1 MGFQDSGIIK
11 AETKWE
17 QELGIDLN
25 NVWWETQYVRPHPVL
40 YSASYKSRSCKW
52 LICPNPDVEDDVI
65 TLPVIKVRVSLPFL
79 SRNTYLLR
87 FLKTVLSSQL
97 QLCPLIAVTGTPNE
111 MFALNSKQKQTIA
124 FTTLIARCI
133 VLLLVVGI
141 LVLLYP
147 SGLKMSCFFSNFKK
161 LNVHSEAERMFFTND
176 SFLTSLML
184 CTS

>member
-65 TLPVIKVRVSLPFL
+65 TLPAIKVRVSLPFL

-111 MFALNSKQKQTIA
+111 MFALNQTKTNNCIHNSHSQMYR
-124 FTTLIARCI
+124 TLTCCWYS
-133 VLLLVVGI
+133 G
-141 LVLLYP
+141 P
-147 SGLKMSCFFSNFKK
+147 SVSQWIKD
-161 LNVHSEAERMFFTND
+161 VMFF
-176 SFLTSLML
+176 FKL
-184 CTS
+184 

>member
-65 TLPVIKVRVSLPFL
+65 TLPAIKVRVSLPFL
-79 SRNTYLLR
+79 SRNTNLLR

-111 MFALNSKQKQTIA
+111 MFALNQTKTNNCIHNSHSQMYR
-124 FTTLIARCI
+124 TLTCCW
-133 VLLLVVGI
+133 
-141 LVLLYP
+141 Y
-147 SGLKMSCFFSNFKK
+147 SGLSVSQWIKD
-161 LNVHSEAERMFFTND
+161 VMFF
-176 SFLTSLML
+176 FKL
-184 CTS
+184 